1 MKKILEIASTYKKEL
16 FFIYCLILLDALI
29 SISLPNLL
37 GKAINGLIV
46 NDYISLIIYFFAI
59 VCLGSITFKR
69 FIYDTKIFT
78 KIYNKLCLEYL
89 DKKLH
94 VENDGVITSRMQ
106 MSHRLVNFFENT
118 VYYTIT
124 TLANFIGGIYYIFT
138 KDAYVGFITLLFAIP
153 TTLIALY
160 YYKKN
165 RTITKLSNDLN
176 EQVVERIK
184 TKDIGIINSFLN
196 RQRKVDIL
204 HSNVQGHNWTAIFV
218 IKYLFLSLCLIIYI
232 KYGIKDVKNSVGDI
246 MALYLYLQNFLTAFY
261 SIPALISEY
270 LSIKD
275 ITKRLEN

>member
-1 MKKILEIASTYKKEL
+1 MKKIIEIASTYKKEL
-16 FFIYCLILLDALI
+16 FFIYCLILIDSLI
-29 SISLPNLL
+29 AISLPNLL
-37 GKAINGLIV
+37 GNAINGLIL
-46 NDYISLIIYFFAI
+46 NKYNSLFIYFFAI
-59 VCLGSITFKR
+59 VCLGGITFKR

-89 DKKLH
+89 DKKLQT
-94 VENDGVITSRMQ
+94 ENDGVITSRMQ

-124 TLANFIGGIYYIFT
+124 TIASFIGGIYYIFN
-138 KDAYVGFITLLFAIP
+138 KDLHIGIITVLFSIP
-153 TTLIALY
+153 TVLITLY

-176 EQVVERIK
+176 EQVVEKVK
-184 TKDIGIINSFLN
+184 TKDISIINSFLN

-204 HSNVQGHNWTAIFV
+204 HSNVQGHNWTSIFV
-218 IKYLFLSLCLIIYI
+218 IKYLFLSICLIVYI
-232 KYGIKDVKNSVGDI
+232 KFGITDIKNSVGDI
-246 MALYLYLQNFLTAFY
+246 MALYLYLQSFLSAFY
-261 SIPALISEY
+261 SIPILISEY